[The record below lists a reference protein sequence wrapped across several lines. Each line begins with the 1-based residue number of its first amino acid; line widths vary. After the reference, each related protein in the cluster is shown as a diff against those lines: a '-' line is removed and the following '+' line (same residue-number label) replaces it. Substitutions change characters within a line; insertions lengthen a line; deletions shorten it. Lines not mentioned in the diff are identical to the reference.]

1 MTDICA
7 SSFPMPDRFKLAH
20 GSRRCRAKRGGVRY
34 AGRGA
39 YNMSVGQ
46 SRTSGHET
54 HTVDGIAGFFLFSPH
69 GSPREPGPTNRV
81 RHARWRWRGGRGVRR
96 VCVARRGSR
105 RSGQRRQA
113 GARHVARVSR
123 RRGLSDLLAA
133 VGESRAI
140 CAGESGDEQRAAR
153 RDAAARIACRG
164 RAGGA
169 AFAAGIVV
177 SERCEARSQLLALGG
192 PFPTTARAWP
202 PAHYRQHRAPAPP
215 TRHPPTSYSA
225 PGAAR

>member
-1 MTDICA
+1 MA
-7 SSFPMPDRFKLAH
+7 SGVLFVLIAWFAT
-20 GSRRCRAKRGGVRY
+20 RA
-34 AGRGA
+34 GA
-39 YNMSVGQ
+39 
-46 SRTSGHET
+46 
-54 HTVDGIAGFFLFSPH
+54 D
-69 GSPREPGPTNRV
+69 EPGV

-140 CAGESGDEQRAAR
+140 CAGDSGDEQRAAR
-153 RDAAARIACRG
+153 RDAAARVACRG

-177 SERCEARSQLLALGG
+177 SGVVKRGLSCRRSGE
-192 PFPTTARAWP
+192 PFTTISMAWP